1 MLGAHRVS
9 ILQQR
14 LELVVLG
21 ERDDLQDGAK
31 LREDLVHHVQGHWVE
46 KVFDNDPE
54 RWTLPCHCDSC
65 GYGSSRRC
73 QGQGSRMDRVYSLQ
87 GCLGMLWRNH
97 HEL

>member
-31 LREDLVHHVQGHWVE
+31 LREDLQ
-46 KVFDNDPE
+46 E
-54 RWTLPCHCDSC
+54 RMC
-65 GYGSSRRC
+65 
-73 QGQGSRMDRVYSLQ
+73 
-87 GCLGMLWRNH
+87 
-97 HEL
+97 EL